1 MRISDCGLRVA
12 GLSIADCGFTVVA
25 SISGSKLNEPIQ
37 GKGMKKKA
45 ELKGFDPGP
54 LQMLQERKP
63 LGQHVFDNLK
73 QAIIRAN
80 IAPGEWLVESHIAEM
95 LGISRTPVREALHKL
110 ERERLIERQPR
121 GGFTVLGLNRED
133 IEETFGIRSVL
144 EGYAARL
151 ATIKHQPKELRVLE
165 KKIEEFQQC
174 LNKRQM
180 DALPAINTAFHELL
194 YDLSKSPRLVHMI
207 NGLRDQIYRFRKM
220 ILENASLANVSNED
234 HIQMLKFMRK
244 RDAEKVERLVREHIL
259 RGRDVVLQEFG
270 K

>member
-1 MRISDCGLRVA
+1 
-12 GLSIADCGFTVVA
+12 
-25 SISGSKLNEPIQ
+25 
-37 GKGMKKKA
+37 MKKKA

-54 LQMLQERKP
+54 LQVFQERKP

-73 QAIIRAN
+73 QAIIRGK
-80 IAPGEWLVESHIAEM
+80 IAPGEWLVESHIAGM
-95 LGISRTPVREALHKL
+95 LGISRTPVREAIHKL

-121 GGFTVLGLNRED
+121 GGFTVLGLNRHD

-144 EGYAARL
+144 EGYAASL
-151 ATIKHQPKELRVLE
+151 ATIKHQPRELRVLE
-165 KKIEEFQQC
+165 KKIEEFHQS

-180 DALPAINTAFHELL
+180 DVLPEINTEFHELL

-207 NGLRDQIYRFRKM
+207 NGLRDQIYRFRQM
-220 ILENASLANVSNED
+220 ILKDESLANVSNED

-259 RGRDVVLQEFG
+259 RGRDVVLQGFG